1 MHHLN
6 PILRMDQIN
15 PNQRMFS
22 KINSSQSSKVS
33 RDWKV
38 KERLKN
44 RSRLKETKR
53 TGQLSATYEYEQ
65 DPFAMKYIIWTKPKW
80 WSMASMVNFL
90 ILITDVGDRSA
101 FSNYIL
107 NSLEVMTGHL
117 TNLLSNGKTKSSL
130 FFATFLSVQKLF
142 QNKQKINE
150 KSN

>member
-1 MHHLN
+1 
-6 PILRMDQIN
+6 
-15 PNQRMFS
+15 
-22 KINSSQSSKVS
+22 
-33 RDWKV
+33 
-38 KERLKN
+38 
-44 RSRLKETKR
+44 
-53 TGQLSATYEYEQ
+53 
-65 DPFAMKYIIWTKPKW
+65 
-80 WSMASMVNFL
+80 MVNFL